1 MYMSIDCVGFIY
13 NGHECVH
20 ASNYPPPLLHVVI
33 VETELYQRQGLELS
47 SCQLFASLMLFLD
60 IFGAITYILFQSL
73 SSEFAYYTSM
83 KPLSLNS
90 KERD

>member
-13 NGHECVH
+13 IGHECVH
-20 ASNYPPPLLHVVI
+20 ASNYPLVHVVI
-33 VETELYQRQGLELS
+33 VERELYERQGLELS
-47 SCQLFASLMLFLD
+47 SCQLFASFMLFLD

-73 SSEFAYYTSM
+73 SSEFAYYTLM